1 MSELNEL
8 NGFGLIL
15 IHQERAKQ
23 LKRFSDDHDDEHK
36 FGELRVAAI
45 AYLLSPDIGGEG
57 PIDHWPFERESFK
70 PGVGIEPLVKAGA
83 MIAAEID
90 RLLRAQA
97 AQQEMTADRE
107 PFSMQSPP
115 ANPDATFRQH
125 SPPDVSAQQLAR
137 LKAFEDVAE
146 ALWPFVRSFGLCGAH
161 PTAIAAVVALGKL
174 LGHTDASKSTIM
186 EIGDK
191 VRAEMIEELAGKLTE
206 LLRGRVLSRD
216 IPGIVDKIREM

>member
-15 IHQERAKQ
+15 IHRERAKQ
-23 LKRFSDDHDDEHK
+23 LKRYDSKHDDEHK

-57 PIDHWPFERESFK
+57 SVDCWPFERESFK

-90 RLLRAQA
+90 RLLRAQKLA
-97 AQQEMTADRE
+97 SGE
-107 PFSMQSPP
+107 PYSYQSPP
-115 ANPDATFRQH
+115 ANPDAAVRHH
-125 SPPDVSAQQLAR
+125 SPPDATTQQLAR
-137 LKAFEDVAE
+137 LRDFENVAE

-161 PTAIAAVVALGKL
+161 PTAIAAVVALGRL
-174 LGHTDASKSTIM
+174 LGHMDASKSTIM

-191 VRAEMIEELAGKLTE
+191 VRAETIDELAGKVAE
-206 LLRGRVLSRD
+206 LLRGRVLSMD